1 MTRKEAFLRSGEKAF
16 DFCSMKTYNRSE
28 ESRWYK
34 DYTEEQ
40 MKYLWDH
47 NYIMY
52 TTPIYRLGEND
63 RNKYIQLREDCRSAA
78 SSLKAIY
85 KINASN
91 NKDKQI
97 AIEALSE
104 EYKEKEEISLQEQE
118 KTQDMIKCD
127 HDWYFDKAI
136 PLTRGTAYHYRC
148 SKCGALRK
156 RFCSDDGCVYE
167 STGEWQP

>member
-1 MTRKEAFLRSGEKAF
+1 MENLYEAVDYIISEGKELEAIDLLIAS
-16 DFCSMKTYNRSE
+16 
-28 ESRWYK
+28 
-34 DYTEEQ
+34 
-40 MKYLWDH
+40 H
-47 NYIMY
+47 
-52 TTPIYRLGEND
+52 

-104 EYKEKEEISLQEQE
+104 EYKGKEEE

-127 HDWYFDKAI
+127 HDWYLDKMVILARE
-136 PLTRGTAYHYRC
+136 TDYHYCCR
-148 SKCGALRK
+148 KCGALK
-156 RFCSDDGCVYE
+156 ICSDDGCVYE

>member
-1 MTRKEAFLRSGEKAF
+1 MENLYEAVDYIISEGKELEVIDLLIAS
-16 DFCSMKTYNRSE
+16 
-28 ESRWYK
+28 
-34 DYTEEQ
+34 
-40 MKYLWDH
+40 H
-47 NYIMY
+47 
-52 TTPIYRLGEND
+52 

-104 EYKEKEEISLQEQE
+104 EYKGKEEISLQEQE

-127 HDWYFDKAI
+127 HDWYFDKMVT
-136 PLTRGTAYHYRC
+136 LTRGIDYHYRC
-148 SKCGALRK
+148 RKCGALK
-156 RFCSDDGCVYE
+156 ICSNDGCVYE

>member
-1 MTRKEAFLRSGEKAF
+1 MENLYEAVDYIISEGKELEAIDLLIAS
-16 DFCSMKTYNRSE
+16 
-28 ESRWYK
+28 
-34 DYTEEQ
+34 
-40 MKYLWDH
+40 H
-47 NYIMY
+47 
-52 TTPIYRLGEND
+52 

-97 AIEALSE
+97 AIETLSE
-104 EYKEKEEISLQEQE
+104 EYKGKEEE

>member
-1 MTRKEAFLRSGEKAF
+1 MENLYEAVDYIISEGKELEAIDLLIS
-16 DFCSMKTYNRSE
+16 S
-28 ESRWYK
+28 
-34 DYTEEQ
+34 
-40 MKYLWDH
+40 H
-47 NYIMY
+47 
-52 TTPIYRLGEND
+52 

-104 EYKEKEEISLQEQE
+104 EYKGKEEE

-127 HDWYFDKAI
+127 HDWYFDKAVT
-136 PLTRGTAYHYRC
+136 LTRGTAYHYRC

-156 RFCSDDGCVYE
+156 RFCTDDGCVYE

>member
-1 MTRKEAFLRSGEKAF
+1 MENLYEAVDYIISEGKELEVIDLLIAS
-16 DFCSMKTYNRSE
+16 
-28 ESRWYK
+28 
-34 DYTEEQ
+34 
-40 MKYLWDH
+40 H
-47 NYIMY
+47 
-52 TTPIYRLGEND
+52 

-104 EYKEKEEISLQEQE
+104 EYKGKEEE

-127 HDWYFDKAI
+127 HDWYFDKAVT
-136 PLTRGTAYHYRC
+136 LTRGTAYHYRC

-156 RFCSDDGCVYE
+156 RFCTDDGCVYE

>member
-1 MTRKEAFLRSGEKAF
+1 MENLYEAVDYIISEGKELEAIDLLIAS
-16 DFCSMKTYNRSE
+16 
-28 ESRWYK
+28 
-34 DYTEEQ
+34 
-40 MKYLWDH
+40 H
-47 NYIMY
+47 
-52 TTPIYRLGEND
+52 

-104 EYKEKEEISLQEQE
+104 EYKGKEEISLQEQE

>member
-1 MTRKEAFLRSGEKAF
+1 MENLYEAVDYIISEGKELEAIDLLIAS
-16 DFCSMKTYNRSE
+16 
-28 ESRWYK
+28 
-34 DYTEEQ
+34 
-40 MKYLWDH
+40 H
-47 NYIMY
+47 
-52 TTPIYRLGEND
+52 

-104 EYKEKEEISLQEQE
+104 EYKGKEEE
-118 KTQDMIKCD
+118 KIQDMIKCD
-127 HDWYFDKAI
+127 HDWYFDKAVT
-136 PLTRGTAYHYRC
+136 LTRGTDYHYRC
-148 SKCGALRK
+148 SKCGALRI
-156 RFCSDDGCVYE
+156 CSDDGCVYE

>member
-1 MTRKEAFLRSGEKAF
+1 MENLYEAVDYIISEGKELEAIDLLIAS
-16 DFCSMKTYNRSE
+16 
-28 ESRWYK
+28 
-34 DYTEEQ
+34 
-40 MKYLWDH
+40 H
-47 NYIMY
+47 
-52 TTPIYRLGEND
+52 
-63 RNKYIQLREDCRSAA
+63 RNKYIQLREDFRSAA

-104 EYKEKEEISLQEQE
+104 EYKGKEEE

-136 PLTRGTAYHYRC
+136 TLTRGTAYHYRC

-167 STGEWQP
+167 SNGEWQP

>member
-1 MTRKEAFLRSGEKAF
+1 MENLYEAVDYIISEGKELEAIDLLIAS
-16 DFCSMKTYNRSE
+16 
-28 ESRWYK
+28 
-34 DYTEEQ
+34 
-40 MKYLWDH
+40 H
-47 NYIMY
+47 
-52 TTPIYRLGEND
+52 

-104 EYKEKEEISLQEQE
+104 EYKGKEEE

>member
-1 MTRKEAFLRSGEKAF
+1 MENLYEAVDYIISEGKELEAIDLLIAS
-16 DFCSMKTYNRSE
+16 
-28 ESRWYK
+28 
-34 DYTEEQ
+34 
-40 MKYLWDH
+40 H
-47 NYIMY
+47 
-52 TTPIYRLGEND
+52 

-97 AIEALSE
+97 AIKALSE
-104 EYKEKEEISLQEQE
+104 EYKGKEEE

-127 HDWYFDKAI
+127 HDWYFDKAVT
-136 PLTRGTAYHYRC
+136 LTRGTAYHYRC

-167 STGEWQP
+167 SNSEWQP